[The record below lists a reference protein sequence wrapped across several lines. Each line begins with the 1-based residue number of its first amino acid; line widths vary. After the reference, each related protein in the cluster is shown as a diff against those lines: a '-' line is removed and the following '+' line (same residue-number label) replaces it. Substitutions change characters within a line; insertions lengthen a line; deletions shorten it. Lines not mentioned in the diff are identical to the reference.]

1 MDKRRW
7 HSFPFLGCA
16 THYISTGCREGDL
29 NANSATNTQT
39 QEDGRFGW
47 LGRENQKHST
57 YIVLHTSL
65 VLSHILPK
73 VAKGRIRD
81 YL

>member
-1 MDKRRW
+1 MKYGSEQWISDDGTHSLFW
-7 HSFPFLGCA
+7 HAPLIIFLRDA
-16 THYISTGCREGDL
+16 VKANVRL

-47 LGRENQKHST
+47 PGRENQKHST

-65 VLSHILPK
+65 VLSHI
-73 VAKGRIRD
+73 
-81 YL
+81 